1 MIQLQDKAEPLQQP
15 KGRVTTQHSRS
26 AIGQSAFVPY
36 LYLLPALIVYSLFAI
51 LPVLSTFQVSF
62 LKWDG
67 VSPGEWVGFRNY
79 IQILADPA
87 LRSSLI
93 HSFKFIFFYS
103 IVPGGLGLILANTM
117 TRRPI
122 HAMTAFRTILFLPQT
137 LALVVVAIAW
147 RWLYAPEGSLN
158 EFLRLIGLSSLTR
171 FWLGDFQLALPALG
185 VVGTWVM
192 YPLAMILFLAGIQK
206 IPRDLYDAS
215 RVDGAGPLQEFL
227 HVTLPGVK
235 HEMTVIVTLTVIF
248 AMRNFDIVFTTT
260 RGGPGTTTTTP
271 ALIMYL
277 YAFQFGQVGQGA
289 AIGIFLTVLI
299 FIMSYVITRLFSRG
313 D

>member
-1 MIQLQDKAEPLQQP
+1 MSNQTSRITL
-15 KGRVTTQHSRS
+15 GHS
-26 AIGQSAFVPY
+26 ALTPY
-36 LYLLPALIVYSLFAI
+36 FYLLPAFIIYTLFAI
-51 LPVLSTFQVSF
+51 IPVISTVQVSF

-79 IQILADPA
+79 VQLIADPM
-87 LRSSLI
+87 LRQSLV
-93 HSFKFIFFYS
+93 HAFEFIIFYS
-103 IVPGGLGLILANTM
+103 ILPVALGLILANTM

-122 HAMTAFRTILFLPQT
+122 RGMTFFRTILFLPQT

-158 EFLRLIGLSSLTR
+158 ETLRFIGLGSLTR

-192 YPLAMILFLAGIQK
+192 YPLAMILFMAGIQN
-206 IPRDLYDAS
+206 IPRELYDAA
-215 RVDGAGPLQEFL
+215 RVDGAGPLQEFFNI
-227 HVTLPGVK
+227 TLPGV
-235 HEMTVIVTLTVIF
+235 HQEMTVIVTLTVIF
-248 AMRNFDIVFTTT
+248 AMRNFDIVYTTT

-271 ALIMYL
+271 ALLMYL
-277 YAFQFGQVGQGA
+277 NAFQFGQVGQGA
-289 AIGIFLTVLI
+289 AIGVSLTILI
-299 FIMSYVITRLFSRG
+299 LLMSFFIGRLFSRG